1 MTDGP
6 TPADNGTPTDRH
18 LDGSSGGAVVPQA
31 AVTEPNSPVDST
43 KDQTLPVASGGAS
56 QADSDSSGLLESP
69 QGEASQTSLYRFRL
83 GYRPPLT
90 GIRAL
95 ALFTV
100 LVYHSNFSTM
110 PGAWV
115 ALQVFFVLSGFL
127 ITAMLAD
134 EGKRHG
140 RISLKRFYVRRIVR
154 LGPPLILAV
163 VLLLVYAAFV
173 FVPGAEERVWEESA
187 AALFYFEDYRVAF
200 GHEPFLGYFAQTWSL
215 SVEAQFYVIWS
226 ILMVVAVGF
235 GRRRL
240 AYLFAAIG
248 IALSVGDRLWLVY
261 RTHVWTDA
269 AFSRAYNAFD
279 SRADALFVGCILGL
293 LASDGFLHAWKRW
306 LVPALPVAAIVSTTL
321 LVWILFE
328 APLFSRNVILWW
340 IPFATIATTIIL
352 TYFVLCP
359 GSIGSRI
366 VGCGFLVYVGN
377 LSYAIYIV
385 HFPVYLIFLPGYDR
399 MAFWPTMAVRL
410 AVTFGIAMISW
421 HLIERPL
428 ARWRQRS
435 AAL

>member
-1 MTDGP
+1 MTEHVDQPGPQPVDDVDISGPGGEGRTSGPDGTSAP
-6 TPADNGTPTDRH
+6 LATNGTVEVRP
-18 LDGSSGGAVVPQA
+18 
-31 AVTEPNSPVDST
+31 
-43 KDQTLPVASGGAS
+43 
-56 QADSDSSGLLESP
+56 
-69 QGEASQTSLYRFRL
+69 YRFRL
-83 GYRPPLT
+83 GNRPPLT

-95 ALFTV
+95 GMATA

-134 EGKRHG
+134 EGKRNG
-140 RISLKRFYVRRIVR
+140 RISLKRFYSRRIVR
-154 LGPPLILAV
+154 LGPPLLLAV
-163 VLLLVYAAFV
+163 ILLIVYAAFV

-215 SVEAQFYVIWS
+215 SVEEQFYVIWS
-226 ILMVVAVGF
+226 VLMVVAVGV

-240 AYLFAAIG
+240 AYLFATIG
-248 IALSVGDRLWLVY
+248 VILSTGDRLWLVY
-261 RTHVWTDA
+261 RTHVWSDA

-293 LASDGFLHAWKRW
+293 LASDGYLHLWRRW
-306 LVPALPVAAIVSTTL
+306 LVRVLPAAAVASTVL

-340 IPFATIATTIIL
+340 MPFATIGTTIII
-352 TYFVLCP
+352 TYFVMCP
-359 GSIGSRI
+359 QGWGSRA

-377 LSYAIYIV
+377 LSYTVYIV
-385 HFPVYLIFLPGYDR
+385 HFPVYMIFIQGYDQ
-399 MAFWPTMAVRL
+399 MSFLLTMVVRL
-410 AVTFGIAMISW
+410 SITFGIAIISW

-435 AAL
+435 AAQ